1 MGRHFR
7 RQLQLQGSPGSGK
20 ITDPGGAGAAG
31 AAGDMAKKLG
41 LSLPIYTK
49 ALACANGSSCAFWR
63 ARGDLG
69 LMEKCIFSIDTPEWP
84 AVEVGS
90 ARIGCMSGCV
100 KLMKEKCDKNPTAC
114 MDNGNGNS

>member
-1 MGRHFR
+1 
-7 RQLQLQGSPGSGK
+7 
-20 ITDPGGAGAAG
+20 
-31 AAGDMAKKLG
+31 MAKKLG

-49 ALACANGSSCAFWR
+49 ALACANVSSCAFWR

-69 LMEKCIFSIDTPEWP
+69 LMEFSIDTPEWP

-100 KLMKEKCDKNPTAC
+100 KLMKDKSDKNPTSC
-114 MDNGNGNS
+114 MGNGNGNS